1 MSHDVV
7 TETFHNS
14 GGIKT
19 GAIVRRIQ
27 PTSLSTLVCFTQS
40 DGLYHV
46 ECRIELDDENPR
58 HWRHYVWH
66 DEQHFV
72 ERDHEPSDPA
82 DAVPSFAEYLLV
94 RHLLQT
100 GDAELPFTLLEEQGG
115 SLHPAVLVHEGD
127 EVGLYVDEQLT
138 NRHRVVGDE
147 VIASDWSGAGS
158 RLVHDL
164 DEFFDGLPE
173 PVAVR
178 VRNFLKG

>member
-14 GGIKT
+14 GGIKI
-19 GAIVRRIQ
+19 GAVVRRVQ
-27 PTSLSTLVCFTQS
+27 PTSLSTMVCFTRPE
-40 DGLYHV
+40 GLYHV
-46 ECRIELDDENPR
+46 ESRIEFDDENPR

-66 DEQHFV
+66 DEQNFV

-94 RHLLQT
+94 KELLDS
-100 GDAELPFTLLEEQGG
+100 GDAELPFTLLEEQAG
-115 SLHPAVLVHEGD
+115 SLHRAVLVHEAD
-127 EVGLYVDEQLT
+127 EVGLYVAEKLT

-147 VIASDWSGAGS
+147 VIASDWNGAGS

-164 DEFFDGLPE
+164 DELFRGLDE
-173 PVAVR
+173 QVAMR
-178 VRNFLKG
+178 VRTFLKG